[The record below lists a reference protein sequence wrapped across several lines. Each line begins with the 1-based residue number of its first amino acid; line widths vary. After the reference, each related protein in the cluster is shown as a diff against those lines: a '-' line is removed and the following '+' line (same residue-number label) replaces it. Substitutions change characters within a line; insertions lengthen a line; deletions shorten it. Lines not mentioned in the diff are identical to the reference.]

1 MTVPALLWFGGLLT
15 AFGWVIYRTAGL
27 PVRFTLPD
35 EPPPAERPEEQELR
49 IDAVGLLREQ
59 AQRPPARRDQYL
71 INRALDEYNRQKQR
85 ENAQ

>member
-1 MTVPALLWFGGLLT
+1 MNVPALLWFGGLLT
-15 AFGWVIYRTAGL
+15 AFSWALYRKARTR
-27 PVRFTLPD
+27 PIRFTLPD
-35 EPPPAERPEEQELR
+35 EPALELPEEQELR

-59 AQRPPARRDQYL
+59 AVKPRPLRNQYL